1 MSLAQILPEREHSL
15 SLGGPLK
22 LEKHTLRPTC
32 RPNRARG
39 RDPVRAGPAQS
50 QYQGSRVRTKYMLG
64 QSSEIYDQ
72 GPGSRES
79 SP

>member
-32 RPNRARG
+32 QPNRARG
-39 RDPVRAGPAQS
+39 RDPVRTGPAHS
-50 QYQGSRVRTKYMLG
+50 QYQGSRTCINLYA
-64 QSSEIYDQ
+64 
-72 GPGSRES
+72 ES
-79 SP
+79 VKRDS